1 MGNAVRIK
9 EKCKRCPRT
18 GVNLVSGLYSEVGP
32 KELAESRAFADAD
45 RKQVAEAFGR
55 WDQNGEGSVGPRE
68 FTEGMEKRRAA
79 MKGKGKGGPGKGGP
93 GKGRGRKGS

>member
-1 MGNAVRIK
+1 MFGQ
-9 EKCKRCPRT
+9 
-18 GVNLVSGLYSEVGP
+18 VSCHQLSHFNKVDANGDGEVGP